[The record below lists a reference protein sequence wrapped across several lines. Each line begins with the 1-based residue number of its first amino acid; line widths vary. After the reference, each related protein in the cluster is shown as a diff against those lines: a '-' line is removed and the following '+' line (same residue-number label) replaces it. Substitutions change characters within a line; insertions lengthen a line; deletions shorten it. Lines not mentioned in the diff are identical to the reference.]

1 MQVESLLAE
10 ILGLS
15 KCKGLISDGETARN
29 MSYTVFPYRRRR
41 RTFSGYSCAATHL
54 LLSILP
60 FFFNKVGDLE
70 QY

>member
-15 KCKGLISDGETARN
+15 KCKGLISDGETSRN
-29 MSYTVFPYRRRR
+29 LSYTVWR
-41 RTFSGYSCAATHL
+41 RTSSAYSCAATHL

-60 FFFNKVGDLE
+60 FFFFFF
-70 QY
+70 